1 MKLQIVNL
9 HEKHLPLVDVFSC
22 LESNETLSKMNAK
35 NRRRVIKHS
44 KELDEFLKHE
54 ALNEQR
60 KGLNSTHLFIDTEQ
74 NRIVGYV
81 SLCTDGI
88 RLEYSEQK
96 SLNMRYCIVP
106 AIKIA
111 RLAVSNKYQNLGIGS
126 KLIDFSVFIANEINK
141 QAGVTFLTLDCYEH
155 RVSYYQSKGFKR
167 NMIQLTK
174 LSYDSPISM
183 RLSLA
188 NYLHHIAKQ

>member
-35 NRRRVIKHS
+35 NRRRVIKHL
-44 KELDEFLKHE
+44 KELDDFLKHE

-111 RLAVSNKYQNLGIGS
+111 RLAV
-126 KLIDFSVFIANEINK
+126 
-141 QAGVTFLTLDCYEH
+141 
-155 RVSYYQSKGFKR
+155 
-167 NMIQLTK
+167 
-174 LSYDSPISM
+174 
-183 RLSLA
+183 
-188 NYLHHIAKQ
+188 